1 LALALTLVTCGI
13 SAVLILFLFDTTDV
27 PYVRNL
33 PSIPGLPIFGSL
45 IQLGVEHPKR
55 LAELSK
61 KYGPVYQMR
70 LGNRV
75 CQLFSKDLYTCTEH
89 IYRDSLWPTPSL
101 PLRNCGS
108 RTNQIL
114 FLDPPYTLFTT
125 FCLTPKSLRLALRP
139 GTSHANAEE
148 RPLVQR

>member
-1 LALALTLVTCGI
+1 MQTFHQLVFSSDISATPFSTNLALALTLVTCGI
-13 SAVLILFLFDTTDV
+13 SAFFILFLFDTTDV

-33 PSIPGLPIFGSL
+33 PSIPGLPIFGNL

-75 CQLFSKDLYTCTEH
+75 CQLFSKDLYTCTDISTEIH
-89 IYRDSLWPTPSL
+89 CGQY
-101 PLRNCGS
+101 LRC
-108 RTNQIL
+108 R
-114 FLDPPYTLFTT
+114 
-125 FCLTPKSLRLALRP
+125 
-139 GTSHANAEE
+139 
-148 RPLVQR
+148 